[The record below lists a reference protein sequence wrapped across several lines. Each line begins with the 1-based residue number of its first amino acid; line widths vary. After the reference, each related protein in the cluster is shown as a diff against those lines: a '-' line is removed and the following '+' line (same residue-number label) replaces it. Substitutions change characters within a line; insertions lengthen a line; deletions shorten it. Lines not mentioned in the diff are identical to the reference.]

1 MQQSTHFLGVANK
14 KILWQSKQMNI
25 KQIVVSIALC
35 GFSTGLHTLPVP
47 HIVVHKPK
55 VSLVGIPAY
64 IKLAAKKSGLPP
76 KLIKAVIYTESR
88 GKENAISSAGA
99 IGVMQLEPATAKS
112 LGVNPWNPK
121 ENVIGG
127 ARYLARLIKR
137 FGGLW
142 RGLEAYNEGETAL
155 MQGNVFPQAVSYA
168 TNVIR
173 YESTES

>member
-1 MQQSTHFLGVANK
+1 MQQSTHFLGVDTK
-14 KILWQSKQMNI
+14 KILCYFSRMNI
-25 KQIVVSIALC
+25 KQIIVSIALC

-64 IKLAAKKSGLPP
+64 VQIASKKSGLPP
-76 KLIKAVIYTESR
+76 RLIAAVIHVESHGHER
-88 GKENAISSAGA
+88 IVSSAGA
-99 IGVMQLEPATAKS
+99 IGLTQLEPATAKS

-121 ENVIGG
+121 QNVIGG
-127 ARYLARLIKR
+127 AKYLAQLIKR

-155 MQGNVFPQAVSYA
+155 MQGKVYPAAQRYAVNVV
-168 TNVIR
+168 R

>member
-76 KLIKAVIYTESR
+76 RLIKAVIHIESR
-88 GKENAISSAGA
+88 GHEHIVSSAGA
-99 IGVMQLEPATAKS
+99 VGLMQLEPTTAKI

-121 ENVIGG
+121 ENVVGG
-127 ARYLARLIKR
+127 ALYLAKLVKR
-137 FGGLW
+137 FGNVKDALIS
-142 RGLEAYNEGETAL
+142 YNEGETAL
-155 MQGNVFPQAVSYA
+155 MQGKIYPAADKYAVE
-168 TNVIR
+168 VIR
-173 YESTES
+173 YESTED

>member
-1 MQQSTHFLGVANK
+1 
-14 KILWQSKQMNI
+14 
-25 KQIVVSIALC
+25 
-35 GFSTGLHTLPVP
+35 
-47 HIVVHKPK
+47 
-55 VSLVGIPAY
+55 
-64 IKLAAKKSGLPP
+64 
-76 KLIKAVIYTESR
+76 
-88 GKENAISSAGA
+88 
-99 IGVMQLEPATAKS
+99 MQLEPATAKS

-173 YESTES
+173 YESTEN